1 MGEEEEI
8 CTAMATIS
16 LSVQML
22 MEFVELCD
30 KYDTILDN
38 CLTAVSIYTW
48 VKARPA
54 CPHKFRHQCQHKII
68 RPHYSSSPASASHFD
83 HTAAHDQ
90 HIDPSLYYRPCWR

>member
-1 MGEEEEI
+1 MKGEEEEI

-38 CLTAVSIYTW
+38 CLTAVSIYT
-48 VKARPA
+48 
-54 CPHKFRHQCQHKII
+54 
-68 RPHYSSSPASASHFD
+68 
-83 HTAAHDQ
+83 
-90 HIDPSLYYRPCWR
+90 